1 MDPETRDTGAGSKF
15 GRRAEIIRS
24 YTRDNNVVDLP
35 CRDDLPL
42 LPQLRALL
50 DRSSPTQA

>member
-1 MDPETRDTGAGSKF
+1 MEPETRDTGAGSKF